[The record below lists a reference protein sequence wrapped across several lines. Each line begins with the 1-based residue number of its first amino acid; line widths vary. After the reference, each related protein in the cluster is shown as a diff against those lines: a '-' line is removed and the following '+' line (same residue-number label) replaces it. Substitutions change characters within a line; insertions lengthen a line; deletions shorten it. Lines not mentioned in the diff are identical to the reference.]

1 MLINKQL
8 NVKNISFFS
17 AKLRKKRKFANHTEQ
32 ITSNIINTYQ
42 KITKYLNNIA

>member
-17 AKLRKKRKFANHTEQ
+17 AKLSEKEKFANHTEHFK
-32 ITSNIINTYQ
+32 SNLINTNQ
-42 KITKYLNNIA
+42 KITKK